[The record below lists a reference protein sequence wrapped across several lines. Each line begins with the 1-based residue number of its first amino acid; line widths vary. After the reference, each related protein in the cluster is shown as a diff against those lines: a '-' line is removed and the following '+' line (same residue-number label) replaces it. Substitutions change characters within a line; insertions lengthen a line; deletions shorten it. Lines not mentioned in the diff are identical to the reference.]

1 MRSNLHLVLLL
12 SMSCLSL
19 KLPAA
24 IIAEDDEEADASAGI
39 RDEPLSQAE
48 LLQQKLL
55 KQQQSSQ
62 PQISQPKNFAR
73 AQSQLSQLLPTPPGL
88 EKDVQFWERIFADYS
103 PDQCVFHDE
112 WNLDVVYYVA
122 NVPRMYVPG
131 GSPLLKRHL
140 KALRTALQSIA
151 ARGKPAGEFEEKVYA
166 SIPQRFR
173 NTDFLRGADERVRC
187 QRGVEFEPSM
197 KRSFALIPKIKAI
210 LAKKGLP
217 EDLAYLP
224 HLESGFDCHAT
235 SKAGAKGLWQF
246 MKQTARSEG
255 LRIKN
260 GSDWRTDPDRATDA
274 ATDYLASIYLK
285 VRSWDL
291 AITSYN
297 YGPNGVIRAV
307 QKFGADY
314 MKIRQEHRTKMFGFA
329 ARNYYPS
336 FLAVRNVAIRLE
348 KRLAMGDNNN
358 TTLADGD
365 EVRRKTKTF

>member
-1 MRSNLHLVLLL
+1 MRSNLCFVLLL
-12 SMSCLSL
+12 SMSCLSI
-19 KLPAA
+19 KLSAA
-24 IIAEDDEEADASAGI
+24 IIADEDEGEASGEMSDA
-39 RDEPLSQAE
+39 PLSQAE
-48 LLQQKLL
+48 LLQQQLL
-55 KQQQSSQ
+55 KQQESSK
-62 PQISQPKNFAR
+62 PQISQPKSFAKTR
-73 AQSQLSQLLPTPPGL
+73 AQSSQLLPTPAGL
-88 EKDVQFWERIFADYS
+88 ERDVQFWERIFADYS

-140 KALRTALQSIA
+140 KALRTALKSIA
-151 ARGKPAGEFEEKVYA
+151 ARGRPAGEFEEKVYA

-173 NTDFLRGADERVRC
+173 TADFLRDADERVRC

-255 LRIKN
+255 LKITR

-285 VRSWDL
+285 VHSWDL

-297 YGPNGVIRAV
+297 YGPNGVMRAV

-314 MKIRQEHRTKMFGFA
+314 MKIRQEHRSKIFGFA